1 VNRAQRWRQA
11 FDRIG
16 GPDAVTWPAF
26 WLTFVGSLTG
36 NLTTGGSVSASFGTR
51 VGVIAVTQIAM
62 FVPLVLLRLT
72 LLRNPTRPRPWIAIG
87 GFILACVVRGI
98 VLSGLLV
105 AIGAVTEPLY
115 LYRIAASLAGTGMI
129 FILTALVVSAMRA
142 HTRSLKQ
149 LIAVQQDLTNTQ
161 ERIVAEVAERNEEV
175 LNRVKERL
183 AEELST
189 LDEMSDTA
197 SITELQRLASD
208 VVRPMSHELASS
220 LPRWETTATDIDD
233 VHVTWQQAVGQMA
246 KTSALRPV
254 QSALLICMLLFV
266 SAVGI
271 YGLAGL
277 VLMGVVGFALFVLS
291 WLVNR
296 ALALVLPRLSAGPGV
311 AVLVLASLT
320 VGFLSAAAG
329 AWVLRDSV
337 AFLTFVIAGG
347 TYLAGLAFFVA
358 MVNAVLQQQRV
369 LETSLSVYTEQLR
382 REVVRQRQAQWLQRK
397 ALSRAL
403 HGPIQSA
410 VTSAALRLDAAVRD
424 GHPTDG
430 LIADIREQLRS
441 RVDVLEDDEYT
452 SVSMDVALQRIVGTW
467 EGVCDIDVH
476 MTQAAIDGLEAD
488 SLAMS
493 TVIDILTE
501 GVSNAVRHADAT
513 QVHIVLGRDQNGD
526 ITMRISDNGISDEHP
541 VTTSGLGTLLLNEC
555 TLSWSRDFE
564 GNGKVLRAKIPA
576 RRPEIVG
583 ETFK

>member
-1 VNRAQRWRQA
+1 MNRAQRWRQA

-51 VGVIAVTQIAM
+51 VGVIAITQIAM
-62 FVPLVLLRLT
+62 FVPLVLVRWT
-72 LLRNPTRPRPWIAIG
+72 LLRNPPRPRPWIAIG
-87 GFILACVVRGI
+87 GFILACVVRGV

-115 LYRIAASLAGTGMI
+115 LYRVVASLAGTGL
-129 FILTALVVSAMRA
+129 ILVLTSLVVGAMRA

-149 LIAVQQDLTNTQ
+149 LIAVQRDLAETQ
-161 ERIVAEVAERNEEV
+161 ERILAEAAERNEEI
-175 LNRVKERL
+175 LDRVKERL
-183 AEELST
+183 TGELSA
-189 LDEMSDTA
+189 LDAMSDTA

-220 LPRWETTATDIDD
+220 LPQWEVPATDIDD
-233 VHVTWQQAVGQMA
+233 VDITWQQAVSQMA

-271 YGLAGL
+271 YGLVGL
-277 VLMGVVGFALFVLS
+277 ALMGVVGFTLLVLT
-291 WLVNR
+291 WMVNR
-296 ALALVLPRLSAGPGV
+296 PLAVLLPRLNAGPGV
-311 AVLVLASLT
+311 AVLALASLT
-320 VGFLSAAAG
+320 VGFPSAAAG
-329 AWVLRDSV
+329 AWVVRDS
-337 AFLTFVIAGG
+337 ANFLVFVLAGG
-347 TYLAGLAFFVA
+347 IYLAGLTFFVA

-369 LETSLSVYTEQLR
+369 METTLSIYTERLR
-382 REVVRQRQAQWLQRK
+382 REVVHQRQAQWLQRK
-397 ALSRAL
+397 AISRAL

-441 RVDVLEDDEYT
+441 QVDVLEADEYAP
-452 SVSMDVALQRIVGTW
+452 VSMDVALQRIVGTW
-467 EGVCDIDVH
+467 QGVCDVDVD
-476 MTQAAIDGLEAD
+476 MTQAAIDGLAGD
-488 SLAMS
+488 PLVMS
-493 TVIDILTE
+493 TVIDIMTE

-513 QVHIVLGRDQNGD
+513 KVHIVLGRDAAGD
-526 ITMRISDNGISDEHP
+526 ISMTVSDNGISDKHSGATP
-541 VTTSGLGTLLLNEC
+541 GLGTLLLNEC
-555 TLSWSRDFE
+555 TLSWTLNLDDDVH
-564 GNGKVLRAKIPA
+564 VLQTTIPA
-576 RRPEIVG
+576 G
-583 ETFK
+583 T